1 MVWIAA
7 LGVAVTAAVVMGAL
21 VPRVRIDD
29 DPEAPDFATLVSPR
43 SVAGV
48 GLAAFV
54 VAQVLWVV
62 PEPHWWLWVP
72 YLGIGG
78 AMAYVDLRT
87 TFLPRM
93 LHYVGVAA
101 MGAGLV
107 VLALID
113 GWAALGAV
121 IGALGAF
128 ALLYLAWRLSPG
140 LGFGDVRLA
149 VLIGGV
155 AGQAGASMW
164 GLSLFL
170 GTALGA
176 VHAVG
181 HALWARRDPER
192 PRYFPYG
199 PALWLGPV
207 AAAAW
212 TGLG

>member
-1 MVWIAA
+1 MVWVAA
-7 LGVAVTAAVVMGAL
+7 VGVAVTAAVVMGLL
-21 VPRVRIDD
+21 VPRVRILDD
-29 DPEAPDFATLVSPR
+29 EEAPDFGALVSRR
-43 SVAGV
+43 SVMGV
-48 GLAAFV
+48 ALAAFV
-54 VAQVLWVV
+54 VAQVLWLV

-87 TFLPRM
+87 TFLPKM

-101 MGAGLV
+101 MTAGVVALV
-107 VLALID
+107 VLD
-113 GWAALGAV
+113 RWAAFGAV
-121 IGALGAF
+121 AGALGAF

-149 VLIGGV
+149 LLIGGV

-164 GLSLFL
+164 GLSLFA

-176 VHAVG
+176 MHAVG
-181 HALWARRDPER
+181 HALWARRDPAR

-207 AAAAW
+207 VAAVVSA
-212 TGLG
+212 